1 MKILVVGSGGREHAL
16 CWKISKSPLVT
27 KIYSAPGN
35 AGIAR
40 LAQCVDIT
48 PDNIEGLLTF
58 ARKEGIDLTV
68 VGPEGPLCKG
78 IVNLFEENGLRIFGP
93 TREAAELEGSKV
105 FCKNLLR
112 RYGIPTAN
120 YRVFNQPRQA
130 LQFVKSSQFPV
141 VIKAD
146 GLAGGKGA
154 VICHTESE
162 AVVAIEGM
170 MEKKVFGKAGEQV
183 VVEEY
188 INGVEASVIAFTD
201 GQSIATLDSAQDHKR
216 VYDGDRGPTTGGM
229 GAYTPAP
236 VASERDY
243 GRVIREVL
251 VPIVHAMNK
260 EKRRFRGILYAG
272 IMFTKSGPKVLEFN
286 VRLGDP
292 ECQPLMMSLKSDI
305 VPAML
310 ATIDE
315 KLGDV
320 DVIPDPRPAVCVVM
334 ASGGYPGRGGGGGRL
349 PRGHAGQGRKA
360 RHRRRPGAR
369 GDRAGEGSP
378 RGAGERLCRRP
389 EDQLQGRPL
398 PDGRRF
404 ESPVRIPPRV
414 LRPPGRPPARL
425 PGSDLP
431 VPVLPASCQRP
442 ILERFLRTP
451 LSSSSATRRRRPP
464 ISGSSRP

>member
-1 MKILVVGSGGREHAL
+1 MKILLVGSGGREHAL
-16 CWKISKSPLVT
+16 AWKISRSPLLT
-27 KIYSAPGN
+27 KLYAAPGN
-35 AGIAR
+35 AGIAQH
-40 LAQCVDIT
+40 AECVDISA
-48 PDNIEGLLTF
+48 DNIEGLLEF
-58 ARKEGIDLTV
+58 ARKQAIDLTV

-78 IVNLFEENGLRIFGP
+78 IVNLFQENGLKVFGP
-93 TREAAELEGSKV
+93 TKEAAELEGSKV

-120 YRVFNQPRQA
+120 YRVFNQAKSA
-130 LQFVKSSQFPV
+130 LQFAKSSQFPV

-146 GLAGGKGA
+146 GLAAGKGA

-170 MEKKVFGKAGEQV
+170 MEKRIFGKAGDQV

-216 VYDGDRGPTTGGM
+216 VYDGDRGPNTGGM
-229 GAYTPAP
+229 GAYCPAP
-236 VASERDY
+236 VASDRDY
-243 GRVIREVL
+243 TRVIREVL

-305 VPAML
+305 VPLML

-315 KLGDV
+315 KLSDV
-320 DVIPDPRPAVCVVM
+320 ELESDPNPSVCIVM
-334 ASGGYPGRGGGGGRL
+334 ASGGYPGAYETGYEITGIEDAEATGAKVFHAGTVMRDGKLLTAGGRVL
-349 PRGHAGQGRKA
+349 GVTAQGKDLREAQANAYVAVRKIA
-360 RHRRRPGAR
+360 FKAAHYRTDIASK
-369 GDRAGEGSP
+369 AL
-378 RGAGERLCRRP
+378 AT
-389 EDQLQGRPL
+389 
-398 PDGRRF
+398 
-404 ESPVRIPPRV
+404 PP
-414 LRPPGRPPARL
+414 P
-425 PGSDLP
+425 
-431 VPVLPASCQRP
+431 
-442 ILERFLRTP
+442 T
-451 LSSSSATRRRRPP
+451 
-464 ISGSSRP
+464 